1 MNADRKADSEWL
13 RSVVERFQAPLIRA
27 AFRVTG
33 NLELAREVVQDTFL
47 RLCRQD
53 PEKVKEQ
60 LAAWLFTVCR
70 NRALDVMKKERRLLT
85 AEEEEF
91 CFLDT
96 EGRAPDVHVGIRD
109 QWDYVRGFI
118 AELPEREQEALR
130 LKFQAGLSYRE
141 IGQALGLTETNV
153 GFILHN
159 TLRKLRKRMQAAESD
174 VVEGRNRLVK

>member
-118 AELPEREQEALR
+118 VELPEREQEALR

-141 IGQALGLTETNV
+141 IGHALGLTETNV